1 MDASNKPKLHPV
13 MWVAAVSVIVLSLAG
28 VGAITG
34 MIPTVGSKSADPAA
48 VQAAKTPETASLAN
62 APATAAVP
70 AEAPMAPIAPP
81 AQHVEKK
88 HHSTSRTAAVP
99 PPTMAQAGQ
108 PAVAPPVC
116 RECGTIEAVRQVEV
130 KGEGTGLGAV
140 GGAVVGGLVG
150 SNIGA
155 GRGKDAMTVLGDVGG
170 GLAGHQIEKNVR
182 KKVHFDVVVR
192 FDDGTSRTFS
202 QEQAPAWRSGDRVR
216 LVNGQLAALN

>member
-1 MDASNKPKLHPV
+1 
-13 MWVAAVSVIVLSLAG
+13 
-28 VGAITG
+28 
-34 MIPTVGSKSADPAA
+34 
-48 VQAAKTPETASLAN
+48 
-62 APATAAVP
+62 
-70 AEAPMAPIAPP
+70 
-81 AQHVEKK
+81 
-88 HHSTSRTAAVP
+88 
-99 PPTMAQAGQ
+99 MAQAGQ
-108 PAVAPPVC
+108 PAAAPPVC
-116 RECGTIEAVRQVEV
+116 HDCGTIEAVRQVEV

-155 GRGKDAMTVLGDVGG
+155 GRGKDAMTVLGAVGG